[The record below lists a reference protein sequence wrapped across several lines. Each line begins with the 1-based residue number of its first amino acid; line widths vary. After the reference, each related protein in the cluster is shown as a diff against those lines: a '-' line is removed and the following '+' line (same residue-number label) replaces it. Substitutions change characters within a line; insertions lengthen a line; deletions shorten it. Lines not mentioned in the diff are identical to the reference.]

1 MKKPVAVNRTYKPR
15 KTRSEWLE
23 ILKDMEDN
31 NLSMKQVMTMYNVS
45 EGSIYQWIS
54 NFKKE
59 FEVMPKTESHVTDL
73 IQKSISD
80 LKIEKGIN
88 LDNLGDLQTRNL
100 EIDNTIS
107 RLEKSLEVLQVNEN
121 IIS

>member
-23 ILKDMEDN
+23 ILKDKDDN

-59 FEVMPKTESHVTDL
+59 FEEMPKTEDHVFAL
-73 IQKSISD
+73 IQKSIAD
-80 LKIEKGIN
+80 LKREKGVN
-88 LDNLGDLQTRNL
+88 LDRLGDLQTRNT
-100 EIDNTIS
+100 EIDNTIT
-107 RLEKSLEVLQVNEN
+107 RLGKSLELLQVSEDNT
-121 IIS
+121 

>member
-1 MKKPVAVNRTYKPR
+1 MKKPVAREYKPR

-23 ILKDMEDN
+23 ILKDKDAN

-59 FEVMPKTESHVTDL
+59 FEEMPKTEDHVYNL
-73 IQKSISD
+73 IQKSIED
-80 LKIEKGIN
+80 LKKEKGIN
-88 LDNLGDLQTRNL
+88 LDKLGDLKTRNI
-100 EIDNTIS
+100 EIDNTIT
-107 RLEKSLEVLQVNEN
+107 RLGKSLELLQVSEDNT
-121 IIS
+121 

>member
-1 MKKPVAVNRTYKPR
+1 MKKTVAVTRAYKPR

-23 ILKDMEDN
+23 ILKDKDTN

-59 FEVMPKTESHVTDL
+59 FEEMPKTEDHVYNL
-73 IQKSISD
+73 IQKSIND
-80 LKIEKGIN
+80 LKKEKGIN
-88 LDNLGDLQTRNL
+88 LDKLGDLKTRNI
-100 EIDNTIS
+100 EIDNTIT
-107 RLEKSLEVLQVNEN
+107 RLGKSLELLQVSEDNT
-121 IIS
+121 

>member
-23 ILKDMEDN
+23 ILKDKDAN

-59 FEVMPKTESHVTDL
+59 FEEMPKTEDHVYNL
-73 IQKSISD
+73 IQKSIED
-80 LKIEKGIN
+80 LKKEKGLN
-88 LDNLGDLQTRNL
+88 LDKLGDLKTRNI
-100 EIDNTIS
+100 EIDNTIT
-107 RLEKSLEVLQVNEN
+107 RLGKSLELLQVSEDNT
-121 IIS
+121 